1 MITKLV
7 KELSD
12 SQLFSFSDWPNSQ
25 IPKVCAGVYTI
36 YDENECL
43 IYVGMAG
50 AELTEDKI
58 QAKTS
63 ANKKSGLFDRL
74 GSHASGYRSG
84 DRFNIYVGD
93 LFVLGELTQAD
104 IDGISRRENSF
115 DSYIKDY
122 IRQNLSY
129 RYIVTKNDTVR
140 ELENYIQENGVN
152 GEMPTINAKV

>member
-63 ANKKSGLFDRL
+63 ANKKADFLIGLAHMR
-74 GSHASGYRSG
+74 
-84 DRFNIYVGD
+84 
-93 LFVLGELTQAD
+93 AD
-104 IDGISRRENSF
+104 IEAATDSIFMSVTSLCLGNSLKP
-115 DSYIKDY
+115 I
-122 IRQNLSY
+122 L
-129 RYIVTKNDTVR
+129 TVFLDAR
-140 ELENYIQENGVN
+140 THSI
-152 GEMPTINAKV
+152 PT

>member
-50 AELTEDKI
+50 AELTEDKN

-74 GSHASGYRSG
+74 GAHASGYRSG

-93 LFVLGELTQAD
+93 LLCLGNSLKPILTVFLDARTHS
-104 IDGISRRENSF
+104 I
-115 DSYIKDY
+115 
-122 IRQNLSY
+122 
-129 RYIVTKNDTVR
+129 
-140 ELENYIQENGVN
+140 
-152 GEMPTINAKV
+152 PT